1 MPDYAAYFCGQ
12 WLPFSQVRI
21 DPLDRGF
28 LVGDC
33 VFDVA
38 RTFNGDTAEDWQDPE
53 LLEQLVRQSTRVS
66 LADAQHLAVALKLP

>member
-1 MPDYAAYFCGQ
+1 MT
-12 WLPFSQVRI
+12 VRI

-38 RTFNGDTAEDWQDPE
+38 R
-53 LLEQLVRQSTRVS
+53 LLRAWSEIVGV
-66 LADAQHLAVALKLP
+66 DIVAQARHYAPLERLESPRGS

>member
-1 MPDYAAYFCGQ
+1 MLGRGWQGPADLEPAARATRVPMAEYTAYFCGQ
-12 WLPFSQVRI
+12 WVPFREVRI

-38 RTFNGDTAEDWQDPE
+38 RTFER
-53 LLEQLVRQSTRVS
+53 LESPRGS
-66 LADAQHLAVALKLP
+66 